1 VIAVSRDSGERWH
14 CLPIPTKEGRRGQ
27 KCCFHNSIIGNFMI
41 YQDRIDTNF
50 LVSFII
56 FEVNIVVEQ

>member
-1 VIAVSRDSGERWH
+1 
-14 CLPIPTKEGRRGQ
+14 
-27 KCCFHNSIIGNFMI
+27 MI